1 MTQVLRLT
9 RDNPIVHIKAYA
21 GVKIEGVDQ
30 PEITCEIDAPQLVTM
45 VEDGDHVYITVNSSC
60 RLTVPALS
68 SLEIERAM
76 GSAKIANI
84 KNPIRI
90 EKVFGNLV
98 LLDISEAFIGKVG
111 GNFSVQRS
119 DSSVKIEKVGGNL
132 IVADVGSFRCEK
144 IGGSCKVRQVH
155 GDFILE
161 KAGGNIKA
169 QDISGVFSV
178 KAVGG
183 SFFSKNVYIGE
194 DLRVGGNIRV
204 IRLGLGKNGL
214 TLKAGGD
221 INVELDD
228 DFAGALF
235 KLNSGAED
243 IRIKHKEDDLKIHSG
258 YHAYQI
264 GNADQSVVAS
274 AGGSIIISELI
285 QPDEDI
291 IGDLSEHFD
300 FEETRYS
307 EMIQERIETATRFA
321 EAKVRSAEIRL
332 DQMRNHLE
340 KNKFNFENDAIPYI
354 EPKVPP
360 QPPKPLQPVPP
371 VARPVGKRG
380 ASDEERLMILKMLQD
395 KKINVDEAEILF
407 KALED

>member
-1 MTQVLRLT
+1 MTQVLQLT

-30 PEITCEIDAPQLVTM
+30 TEITCEIDAPQLVTM
-45 VEDGDHVYITVNSSC
+45 VEDGDHVYVTVNSSC

-84 KNPIRI
+84 KNTIRI
-90 EKVFGNLV
+90 EKALGNLV
-98 LLDISEAFIGKVG
+98 LSDISEAVIGKVG

-119 DSSVKIEKVGGNL
+119 EGSVKIEKVGGNL

-155 GDFILE
+155 GDFVLE

-178 KAVGG
+178 RAVGG
-183 SFFSKNVYIGE
+183 SLISKNVNFGE

-204 IRLGLGKNGL
+204 IRFGLGKDGL
-214 TLKAGGD
+214 SLRAGGD
-221 INVELDD
+221 INFELDD

-243 IRIKHKEDDLKIHSG
+243 IRIKHGDDDLKIYAG
-258 YHAYQI
+258 YHTYQI
-264 GNADQSVVAS
+264 ENSDQTVVAS
-274 AGGSIIISELI
+274 AGGSIIISELM
-285 QPDEDI
+285 QPDEDF
-291 IGDLSEHFD
+291 IGDLTEHFD

-332 DQMRNHLE
+332 DQMRDRLE
-340 KNKFNFENDAIPYI
+340 KNRVNIETDAFPYI
-354 EPKVPP
+354 TPQEPP
-360 QPPKPLQPVPP
+360 QPLRPIQPVPP
-371 VARPVGKRG
+371 VSRPVGKRG

-395 KKINVDEAEILF
+395 KKITVDEAEILF